1 MKFVLAPDSFK
12 ESMTS
17 KQACEAM
24 ERGIKK
30 IFKDAQCIQVPMAD
44 GGEGTV
50 EALVCATGGTLHQI
64 TVTDPLG
71 NSIKSDFGVLGN
83 GKTAVIEMA
92 KASGIQLVK
101 REDRNPLITTTYG
114 TGELIKAALD
124 QGSKHIVI
132 GIGGS
137 ATNDGGAGMVQAL
150 GGKLLDEQGNQIG
163 FGGGELSKI
172 KTIDLTG
179 LDARL
184 KEVVIEVACDVTNPL
199 IGKTGASA
207 IFGPQ
212 KGATPE
218 MVAHLDANLT
228 HYANVIKMAT
238 GKEIAQVEGA
248 GAAGGLGGA
257 LLAFLNAKL
266 ERGIELVIKH
276 TELANKVQGAD
287 FVFTGEGAIDEQTKF
302 GKTPMGVAQVSKKH
316 GAKVIVFAGKIG
328 QGTENLYPVG
338 IDAIFG
344 ILTGVTTLDEAL
356 ALGEKN
362 IEIASENVA
371 RLIQIGLQK

>member
-17 KQACEAM
+17 KQACKAM

-71 NSIKSDFGVLGN
+71 NSIESDFGVLGN
-83 GKTAVIEMA
+83 GTTAVIEMA

-184 KEVVIEVACDVTNPL
+184 KEVAIEVACDVTNPL

-328 QGTENLYPVG
+328 QGVENLYPVG

-371 RLIQIGLQK
+371 RLIQIGLQ